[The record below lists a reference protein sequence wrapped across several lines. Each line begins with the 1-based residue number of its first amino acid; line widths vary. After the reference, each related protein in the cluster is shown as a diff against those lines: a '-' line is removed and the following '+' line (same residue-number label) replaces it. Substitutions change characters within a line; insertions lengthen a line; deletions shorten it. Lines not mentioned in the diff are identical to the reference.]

1 MNLLPKL
8 VISIATTFMIATVS
22 LEIFAISNNNNDY
35 ILTTTPTPTKKVSFL
50 SPQLIIDNNSN
61 KSTINNTAASNNTNS
76 SKSVIK
82 VVASFYPIYE
92 FVKAVGGDRVQASVL
107 IPIGSEPHRF

>member
-35 ILTTTPTPTKKVSFL
+35 ILTTPTPTPKKYL
-50 SPQLIIDNNSN
+50 SYRHNSLLTIIVINLLLIIQL
-61 KSTINNTAASNNTNS
+61 
-76 SKSVIK
+76 
-82 VVASFYPIYE
+82 P
-92 FVKAVGGDRVQASVL
+92 L
-107 IPIGSEPHRF
+107 IIPTPPNQLLK